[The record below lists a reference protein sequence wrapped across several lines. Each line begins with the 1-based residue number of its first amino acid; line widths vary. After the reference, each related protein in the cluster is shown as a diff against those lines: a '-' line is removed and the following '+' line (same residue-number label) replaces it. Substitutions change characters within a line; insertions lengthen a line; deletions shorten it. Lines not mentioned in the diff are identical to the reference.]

1 MNVIVFDTETT
12 SLDKPFCY
20 NIGYDIMD
28 IDSGLLIVRRDFVVE
43 QIWHN
48 LPLFSTA
55 YYAEK
60 RPIYVSAMKG
70 RRATLDKWGYIMR
83 IIARDIKDYDIKSAY
98 AYNSPFDEKVLE
110 YNNDWY
116 KTINPFDTVPIYDI
130 RGYAVRFLVDD
141 AYKLFCEEN
150 SYFTD
155 TGNYSTTA
163 EVVYKY
169 LSGNTDFIEEHTA
182 LADSEIESTILY
194 ECLTRGAE
202 IATEYP
208 VPRSIPREQIKNFSV
223 KKDGEIVYS
232 TECRKIT
239 VSKDKQTI
247 TLK

>member
-12 SLDKPFCY
+12 SLEKPFCY

-28 IDSGLLIVRRDFVVE
+28 TDSGLLIVRRDFVVE

-60 RPIYVSAMKG
+60 RSLYVSAMKG

-98 AYNSPFDEKVLE
+98 AYNSPFDEKVLD

-141 AYKLFCEEN
+141 AYKLFCEQH

-163 EVVYKY
+163 EVVYRY
-169 LSGNTDFIEEHTA
+169 LSGNTD
-182 LADSEIESTILY
+182 
-194 ECLTRGAE
+194 
-202 IATEYP
+202 
-208 VPRSIPREQIKNFSV
+208 PREQIRNFSV
-223 KKDGEIVYS
+223 KKDGEIVYT

-239 VSKDKQTI
+239 ISKDKQTI
-247 TLK
+247 TLKQNLFSWGNNP